1 MCVAGFQRRI
11 SKPTLLSF
19 FRPAK
24 IEVQV
29 GDSSS
34 GRTTDSGSVSRG
46 SNPRSP
52 ASMSVAWRI
61 RLAAKDTTLSRWR
74 PRVRIPYALPT
85 IPSHPTPPD
94 ATTCLDARGAP
105 IPGLCRAVWLCLPDS
120 LAQIAP
126 QELASDNMQ
135 VGVRLALHPVA
146 SEVG

>member
-1 MCVAGFQRRI
+1 MNSV
-11 SKPTLLSF
+11 PTLLSF

-85 IPSHPTPPD
+85 IPSHPT
-94 ATTCLDARGAP
+94 ASFGARRAIIRACVGPIGCVYP
-105 IPGLCRAVWLCLPDS
+105 IPWR
-120 LAQIAP
+120 
-126 QELASDNMQ
+126 
-135 VGVRLALHPVA
+135 R
-146 SEVG
+146 